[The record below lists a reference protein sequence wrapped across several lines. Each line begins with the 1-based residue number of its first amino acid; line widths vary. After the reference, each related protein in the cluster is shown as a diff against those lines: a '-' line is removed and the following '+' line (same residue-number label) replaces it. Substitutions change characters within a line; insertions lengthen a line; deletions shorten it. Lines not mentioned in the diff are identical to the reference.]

1 MARAKRAGD
10 TARNARRRFVRQGK
24 RYLQKAQQA
33 IGAAK
38 SRYQVLAQDML
49 ENAVSLYSQGFDRA
63 KVEKPIQELAQELNV
78 DISTIKPTENKLESV
93 AESFESLASNIDRL
107 DERTRRER
115 EAKAILNQGNIKNR
129 FYGGLV
135 DIWEGLPKDERNQA
149 ILEHFGKDSLM
160 DILEDLESAGIDI
173 YSAPNSDEMYDT
185 GKLKVARYATKF

>member
-78 DISTIKPTENKLESV
+78 DISTIKPTANKLESV

-115 EAKAILNQGNIKNR
+115 EAKAILSQGNIKNR

-135 DIWEGLPKDERNQA
+135 DIWEGLPKDERDQA
-149 ILEHFGKDSLM
+149 ILEHFGKDLIM

>member
-160 DILEDLESAGIDI
+160 DVLEDLESAGIDI